1 MDFIQRPVIR
11 QQLQPLGV
19 GTILGK
25 KRKKKPLL
33 DEDGNPTL
41 TAKKKKPVLISED
54 TGRHVKTRL
63 SAQQTEYM
71 QERFAE
77 KPRWKPKECA
87 ELLKVLNTMGPEV
100 TADQAYRWFDN
111 RRNKKPTKVSSVM
124 NDSRATTSHIL
135 KTSRISKHEREMLE
149 TAYSQD
155 CAPDM
160 HKRAA
165 IAAAIGI
172 STRQVTN
179 WFARRQASQ
188 RPAMPRSLLAN
199 VDHGGGDDIGL
210 LSRGLVEG
218 LLPGAST
225 AGVQGGSQ
233 MTLPET
239 LAAQGDL
246 GLGIHHPELYGNL
259 PTSHSPVPQGVVT
272 RVWGW

>member
-1 MDFIQRPVIR
+1 
-11 QQLQPLGV
+11 
-19 GTILGK
+19 
-25 KRKKKPLL
+25 
-33 DEDGNPTL
+33 
-41 TAKKKKPVLISED
+41 
-54 TGRHVKTRL
+54 
-63 SAQQTEYM
+63 
-71 QERFAE
+71 
-77 KPRWKPKECA
+77 
-87 ELLKVLNTMGPEV
+87 MGPEV

-111 RRNKKPTKVSSVM
+111 RRNKKPTKVSSAM

-246 GLGIHHPELYGNL
+246 GLGIHHPNCTAIYPL
-259 PTSHSPVPQGVVT
+259 PTRPFP
-272 RVWGW
+272 RVWSHGCGDGKVVCLTEIIARYLLGIVTI